1 MSRWLFL
8 LFGALGAWAQSSG
21 TQVSEP
27 ESQFRNNHT
36 FITLGMDDQFEPF
49 NFRNEHGRLQGFNVD
64 LIHLVENKL
73 GMKIELAAR
82 PWPEIFPLA
91 MEHRIDG
98 IVNADSSPERAS
110 RLLFT
115 QPLAHH
121 PMALFTR
128 KTSPYREL
136 SDMNGK
142 RVAVKKNTSIA
153 SYVKKQYPQ
162 WILVPTTSH
171 NQSLLMLSAGD
182 VEGTIDWY
190 TVLRHESEQMMLDNL
205 HAAHLFQ
212 TDEVGRSRIA
222 IRNDYPELVTL
233 LDKAIASIT
242 YPERQALYRKWMGDI
257 NYPSPDQYNLQIR
270 FTPEEQD
277 YLATHPSLVFSA
289 SEWAPISFTAPTGA
303 FSGLVAEYLSLI
315 TRSTGITFV
324 YEPSTTWSSVLQ
336 KYSNGEIDAIPTLVD
351 PGNTGRDILV
361 SDGFLEF
368 PLVLATQE
376 SSPYID
382 KLSRLENQVVAVR
395 AKGDAEPLL
404 QTHYPKIKRIQCSSL
419 PECLDM
425 VSSGR
430 AIAFMGHMAVIAQ
443 ELRKA
448 ENSHLKIGGTTEFTA
463 QHHIGV
469 DPRYPQALAVI
480 NKALRAIPLE
490 QRQALYDRWV
500 TVRFDKEVD
509 YSLFWK
515 VLVGA
520 GVLLLLAGGWIR
532 YQHKM
537 NKRLS
542 DAIATAER
550 AKNLASELEFYF
562 QESTEMLCLSDLNGN
577 FLRLNP
583 QWERTLGYPIASL
596 EGKPYL
602 ELVHP
607 DDRQATQESMSVLAE
622 KKAVFDFVNRYR
634 DTSGNYRYLEW
645 RAIPTSEDKV
655 VATARDITELLS
667 SQQEKELLFKKV
679 QQKNDELERFSYTVS
694 HDLRAP
700 LVTIQGFA
708 SEILVD
714 LQTQDFAS
722 VKDSVERILQAS
734 QRMNLLMQGLLQIAR
749 LGKEVAPFQT
759 VNFSMVVQEVQ
770 ELLHGSLQTNQV
782 DLQIVHPLPIIHGD
796 PLRLRELIQNLCE
809 NAIKYAHPSRS
820 PVIQISSSDVGS
832 FYVIHVADN
841 GQGIPPEKHEAVF
854 ELFNQLDKKHGG
866 VGVGLSLVKRI
877 AELHGGTVKIR
888 NLPDVPGATFDIYL
902 PKPSPTNTSP
912 Q

>member
-1 MSRWLFL
+1 
-8 LFGALGAWAQSSG
+8 
-21 TQVSEP
+21 
-27 ESQFRNNHT
+27 
-36 FITLGMDDQFEPF
+36 MDDQFEPF
-49 NFRNEHGRLQGFNVD
+49 NFRNEQGRLQGFNVD
-64 LIHLVENKL
+64 FIHLVESKT
-73 GMKIELAAR
+73 GMQIELAAR
-82 PWPEIFPLA
+82 PWPEVFPLA

-115 QPLAHH
+115 QPFAHH
-121 PMALFTR
+121 PMALYTR
-128 KTSPYREL
+128 KNSPYREL
-136 SDMNGK
+136 TDMNGK

-153 SYVKKQYPQ
+153 NYVQKHHPH
-162 WILVPTTSH
+162 WIPVYTTSH
-171 NQSLLMLSAGD
+171 SQSLMMLSAGE

-190 TVLRHESEQMMLDNL
+190 TVLRHQTEQMMFDNL
-205 HAAHLFQ
+205 HATHIFQ

-222 IRNDYPELVTL
+222 IRNDTPELVTL
-233 LDKAIASIT
+233 LDSAIASIT
-242 YPERQALYRKWMGDI
+242 YTERQALYRKWMGDI
-257 NYPSPDQYNLQIR
+257 YSPLPSEYHPQLL

-277 YLATHPSLVFSA
+277 YLDTRPRLVFSA
-289 SEWAPISFTAPTGA
+289 SEWAPISFMAPSGN

-315 TRSTGITFV
+315 TRFTGITFV
-324 YEPSTTWSSVLQ
+324 YEPSEDWSSVLR
-336 KYSNGEIDAIPTLVD
+336 KYRNGEIDAIPALVD
-351 PGNTGRDILV
+351 PGSVDRDILV

-376 SSPYID
+376 SAPYID
-382 KLSRLENQVVAVR
+382 KLSRLENQVVAIR
-395 AKGDAEPLL
+395 ADGDAEPLL
-404 QTHYPKIKRIQCSSL
+404 KKHYPNIKRIRCSS
-419 PECLDM
+419 PHECLTL
-425 VSSGR
+425 VSTGK

-443 ELRKA
+443 ELRKS
-448 ENSHLKIGGTTEFTA
+448 EYSHLKIGGTTEFTA
-463 QHHIGV
+463 QHQIGL
-469 DPRYPQALAVI
+469 DPRYPQALSAI
-480 NKALRAIPLE
+480 NKVLRTIPLD

-500 TVRFDKEVD
+500 TVRFDKAVD

-515 VLVGA
+515 VLAGA
-520 GVLLLLAGGWIR
+520 GALLLLAGGWIR

-562 QESTEMLCLSDLNGN
+562 QESTDMLCLSDINGN

-583 QWERTLGYPIASL
+583 QWERTLGYPISSL

-607 DDRQATQESMSVLAE
+607 DDLENTRERMNVLAE

-634 DTSGNYRYLEW
+634 DASGNYRYLEW
-645 RAIPTSEDKV
+645 RSIPTNEGKV
-655 VATARDITELLS
+655 IATARDITELIS
-667 SQQEKELLFKKV
+667 AQQEKELLFKKI

-714 LQTQDFAS
+714 LQSQDFAS
-722 VKDSVERILQAS
+722 VKDSVDRILQAS

-749 LGKEVAPFQT
+749 LGKEVATFQPVNLST
-759 VNFSMVVQEVQ
+759 VAQEAQ
-770 ELLHGSLQTNQV
+770 ELLHGSVQTSQV
-782 DLQIVHPLPIIHGD
+782 DFQITHPLPIVQGD
-796 PLRLRELIQNLCE
+796 PLRLRELLQNICE

-820 PVIQISSSDVGS
+820 PVIQISASDVGS
-832 FYVIHVADN
+832 FFVIHVADN

-854 ELFNQLDKKHGG
+854 ELFNQLDKKRGG

-888 NLPDVPGATFDIYL
+888 NQPDVPGTTFDIYL
-902 PKPSPTNTSP
+902 PKPSPTNTNL